1 MEQIIAAASTSQE
14 VDFTVYNI
22 VRHRSA
28 YTSGSIA
35 AL

>member
-1 MEQIIAAASTSQE
+1 MKQIIASASTSQE

-28 YTSGSIA
+28 DTSDPTA
-35 AL
+35 DL